1 MNIHTGTVRQAD
13 TIRLFRKH
21 LSDVGL
27 ESEQVFATILGP
39 NDLVINNHEVRTYKY
54 HKNSKRSILQST
66 LSNCN
71 TEWNKRIGYHI
82 GLFGCYIKILKNNLL
97 FKKKSFF
104 KSQNK

>member
-39 NDLVINNHEVRTYKY
+39 NDLVINNHEVRKY
-54 HKNSKRSILQST
+54 LQT
-66 LSNCN
+66 
-71 TEWNKRIGYHI
+71 
-82 GLFGCYIKILKNNLL
+82 
-97 FKKKSFF
+97 
-104 KSQNK
+104 

>member
-39 NDLVINNHEVRTYKY
+39 NDLVINNHEVRKY
-54 HKNSKRSILQST
+54 LQTSYSKRSKTFTILLIAILYPHEVSS
-66 LSNCN
+66 LSSLDQRRMGRVFV
-71 TEWNKRIGYHI
+71 EIIFLG
-82 GLFGCYIKILKNNLL
+82 
-97 FKKKSFF
+97 
-104 KSQNK
+104 SQTINQ

>member
-39 NDLVINNHEVRTYKY
+39 NDLVINNHEVRKY
-54 HKNSKRSILQST
+54 LQTSYSKRSKTFTILQ
-66 LSNCN
+66 
-71 TEWNKRIGYHI
+71 IA
-82 GLFGCYIKILKNNLL
+82 ILYPH
-97 FKKKSFF
+97 
-104 KSQNK
+104 QV